1 MNRSIST
8 DAMIKLKI
16 FFTNLGFLL
25 IISLTGGTLASGQTI
40 PQVGNDTLKTSQQ
53 KTTNKEQAGEK
64 NAKQNQAQSKTGQN
78 NAKGAKQ
85 INSARPDMSKAKGA
99 RPNIVRPSGSSI
111 PKGAGKPA
119 GVGKP
124 GGR

>member
-1 MNRSIST
+1 MNRFIST
-8 DAMIKLKI
+8 DAIVKTKIVFLILLFLMMIP
-16 FFTNLGFLL
+16 FV
-25 IISLTGGTLASGQTI
+25 GGSQAAGQTV
-40 PQVGNDTLKTSQQ
+40 PLTGNDTLKTSQQ
-53 KTTNKEQAGEK
+53 KAQNKEQNGEK
-64 NAKQNQAQSKTGQN
+64 NAKQNQAQNQSGQN
-78 NAKGAKQ
+78 NAKAAKQ

-99 RPNIVRPSGSSI
+99 RPNIVRPSGSSM